1 MSGLN
6 LVLARDVIK
15 NLAKIRGF
23 DSTNSDAYYID
34 VIFSNDGTKMFAA
47 VNDRHTKNGKIHE
60 YKCRNFD
67 SNTAEYVRKIDLNT
81 TNFNPA
87 AGSST
92 AQSITKIGFNNDGSK
107 LFAIGLYRVTR
118 TSSGGS
124 SDGGIGWS
132 TDVKYVE
139 SYLHELTL
147 TSVFSLAAI
156 SSEEVRGLYGNR
168 WDTGNNTDAAEG
180 PTLLGF
186 VDVNTANQN
195 TYRVPTGFEFQED
208 GKKLFITSVRGHV
221 AAAESEV
228 DKDFTYFGD
237 VCVLT
242 LVNAY
247 DIRKT
252 VSSASNL
259 PNQGSYTG
267 FTSANNMIVRKN
279 VLTPAKD
286 AGVAPLD
293 IVLHNSGKTMSI
305 LCMDTARFTGLIY
318 HYTLETANN
327 ISTAKFDIFSSI
339 KATLTLPT
347 SLHINNFSTSGKRK
361 NLVVVG
367 VSKGFVQPRIDI
379 NGGVVTRGGK
389 RGSIAAANPFSIFQ
403 FSKVSSKAKPNN
415 YYKYDPTQSKVVVKG
430 GIEVPISSLIANQ
443 SKFDAAGVE
452 VTFIGLVSKEV
463 YGETY
468 YAIVVNPSAVIPLDV
483 TLVGGDEYDK
493 IQTQPFLG
501 DNQIQGL
508 LAQQNNQPFNDII
521 S

>member
-6 LVLARDVIK
+6 LVLARDVLK
-15 NLAKIRGF
+15 NLAKIRGL
-23 DSTNSDAYYID
+23 DSTNSDAYYTD

-81 TNFNPA
+81 ANFTPA

-118 TSSGGS
+118 DSGA
-124 SDGGIGWS
+124 GGKGWS

-168 WDTGNNTDAAEG
+168 WKTASNTDPAEG

-186 VDVNTANQN
+186 VDVNTANEN

-242 LVNAY
+242 LAAAY
-247 DIRKT
+247 DIRED
-252 VSSASNL
+252 SPAAGNL
-259 PNQGSYTG
+259 PNQSGYTG

-367 VSKGFVQPRIDI
+367 VTKGFVQPRIDI
-379 NGGVVTRGGK
+379 NRGVVARGGK
-389 RGSIAAANPFSIFQ
+389 SGIADANPFSIFQ

-443 SKFDAAGVE
+443 SKFEAAGVD

-483 TLVGGDEYDK
+483 TLVGGNAYDK

-521 S
+521 A